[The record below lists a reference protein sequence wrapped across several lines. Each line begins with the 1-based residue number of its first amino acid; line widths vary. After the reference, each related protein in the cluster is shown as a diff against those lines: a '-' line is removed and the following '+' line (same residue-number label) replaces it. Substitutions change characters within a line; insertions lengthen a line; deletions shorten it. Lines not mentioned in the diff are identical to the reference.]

1 MNYYQVLG
9 VESTATSDEIKKA
22 YRKLSKKFH
31 PDVNGGDP
39 YFENLF
45 KQIQQAYEVL
55 SDVNSRNEYDR
66 VQRRTSEQSSREY
79 YDREDP
85 VIFSFQV
92 DQLLFYS
99 GDELEFSWNISHAD
113 HVVLQPFNLDV
124 SSRNNARLKIN
135 NYNEPYFKATLIAT
149 NTNTSRSVRKE
160 LVLENKVF
168 YNFKN
173 QQQSSES
180 STNAQNSQPKQK
192 RYSIFWKPS
201 GRISRSTFFWR
212 SFFLAIFLLF
222 PGLTIIQAKTEFSM
236 GYVLCAVFLFFY
248 GIQVIK
254 RLHDVNL
261 SGWFALLILIPSIN
275 FIFFLYLL
283 FAGGTIGM
291 NKYGYDP
298 KGIVVN
304 R

>member
-9 VESTATSDEIKKA
+9 VESTATSEEIKKA

-45 KQIQQAYEVL
+45 KQIQHAYEVL
-55 SDVNSRNEYDR
+55 SDVNQRNEYDR
-66 VQRRTSEQSSREY
+66 VQRRSSEQNSREY

-85 VIFSFQV
+85 VIHFFQV
-92 DQLLFYS
+92 DQMLFYS
-99 GDELEFSWNISHAD
+99 GDELEFSWNVSHAD
-113 HVVLQPFNLDV
+113 HLVLRPFNLDV
-124 SSRNNARLKIN
+124 SSRNSAKLKIN
-135 NYNEPYFKATLIAT
+135 NYNEPYFKAILIAT
-149 NTNTSRSVRKE
+149 NTHTSRSVSKE
-160 LVLENKVF
+160 VILENKVF

-173 QQQSSES
+173 QQEFS
-180 STNAQNSQPKQK
+180 QNTRNNQNTQPKQK

-201 GRISRSTFFWR
+201 GRIRRSTFFWR
-212 SFFLAIFLLF
+212 SLFLFFFLLF
-222 PGLTIIQAKTEFSM
+222 PGVSLIELKTEFAI
-236 GYVLCAVFLFFY
+236 GYILCAIFFVFY

-261 SGWFALLILIPSIN
+261 SGWFALLILIPTVN
-275 FIFFLYLL
+275 LFFFLYLL
-283 FAGGTIGM
+283 FAGGTVGA